1 MARCFLTGVQ
11 FRLEDAFVLNRRD
24 SRDLLDALKER
35 VANLRRVIDQFS
47 PLDEDGGD
55 VAVALSAGA
64 GFSRKKHRLVCKAVA
79 DVIAPGFA
87 EIRLFIPWSEYHS
100 HARLATMHD
109 VRRRVEATRRE
120 QGAASAHTEDE
131 RKREP

>member
-11 FRLEDAFVLNRRD
+11 FQLEDAFVLNRRD

-47 PLDEDGGD
+47 PLDEDD
-55 VAVALSAGA
+55 CDMAVAHSGRA

-87 EIRLFIPWSEYHS
+87 EIRLFLPWPEYHS
-100 HARLATMHD
+100 YARLATMHGG
-109 VRRRVEATRRE
+109 RRRAEATLRE
-120 QGAASAHTEDE
+120 QGAVPAHPEDE
-131 RKREP
+131 HKRIP